1 MPYCL
6 HCGKEVSPSARFC
19 EACGAELKKDPQTF
33 DSAPAQHGY
42 TPAPQSPDA
51 DSVSPEP
58 LAKASG
64 DGEHVQGVIFLRKP
78 KSLGRYDSFN
88 AVITDRRL
96 VIAQMTGEMVKR
108 ATQEARD
115 RAKAEGKG
123 FFGQWAD
130 QLRSSLSFG
139 QRYLAMDPAAIL
151 AETPGNFAIDDSGIS
166 ELKLGLK
173 HIRQGNTET
182 HELELEIRSSTGR
195 YEYRMDDNADNVK
208 ALKERFGERVRT
220 PVGYF
225 SGIR

>member
-1 MPYCL
+1 
-6 HCGKEVSPSARFC
+6 
-19 EACGAELKKDPQTF
+19 
-33 DSAPAQHGY
+33 
-42 TPAPQSPDA
+42 
-51 DSVSPEP
+51 
-58 LAKASG
+58 
-64 DGEHVQGVIFLRKP
+64 
-78 KSLGRYDSFN
+78 
-88 AVITDRRL
+88 
-96 VIAQMTGEMVKR
+96 
-108 ATQEARD
+108 
-115 RAKAEGKG
+115 
-123 FFGQWAD
+123 
-130 QLRSSLSFG
+130 
-139 QRYLAMDPAAIL
+139 MDPAAIL